1 MQRKFFDVFASVIG
15 VVMVVVLAVAG
26 GLLMWGASFAN
37 SNVHDQLAQQ
47 QVYFPP
53 QAAFAHA
60 KAGTEIT
67 PNMIPVVSQYAGQQ
81 VLTGQQ
87 AEVYANHFI
96 AQHLYDMPYH
106 GVYATTSAAARTATP
121 GSAQAQKLTALE
133 QTSFQGTTLR
143 GLLLEAYSFS
153 VFGEIAFWAG
163 IAAFVLAGVMALLV
177 TFGFWHARRTS
188 EEEELTVHRGDLMI
202 HSEST
207 NGDAKVLEPA
217 GS

>member
-1 MQRKFFDVFASVIG
+1 MQRKFFDVFASAIG
-15 VVMVVVLAVAG
+15 VVMVLVLAVAG

-37 SNVHDQLAQQ
+37 SNVHNQLAQQ

-53 QAAFAHA
+53 AAAFAHP

-67 PNMIPVVSQYAGQQ
+67 PNMIPTVSQYAGQE

-106 GVYATTSAAARTATP
+106 GVYATISTAARAATP
-121 GSAQAQKLTALE
+121 GSAKAQTLTALE

-163 IAAFVLAGVMALLV
+163 IAAFTLGGIMALLV
-177 TFGFWHARRTS
+177 AFGFWHARRT
-188 EEEELTVHRGDLMI
+188 EEDEELIVHRDEFMI
-202 HSEST
+202 HSESG
-207 NGDAKVLEPA
+207 NGGAKVLEPA
-217 GS
+217 AS